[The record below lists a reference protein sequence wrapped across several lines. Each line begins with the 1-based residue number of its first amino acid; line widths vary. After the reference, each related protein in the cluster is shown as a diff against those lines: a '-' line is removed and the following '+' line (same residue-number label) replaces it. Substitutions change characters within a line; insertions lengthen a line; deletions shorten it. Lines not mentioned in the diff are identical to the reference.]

1 MRAADRLNLQHS
13 IYRAAG
19 LLRAALLVLA
29 FVVNIVRVRQAIH
42 PVLLIVATLAMV
54 GWTGAVWVWNQMPA
68 RRTLPWMA
76 GDVVFTL
83 LIVGSS
89 RFILGQQ
96 LLAQTY
102 LGLAVYW
109 MVCAPVVV
117 GIWKGPVAGAL
128 TGLLVGAANFAM
140 LPSTNPRAW
149 LDLVCMIWVP
159 ALGGLIADE
168 LNKLMKERDQ
178 NNALAAGLA
187 ERDRLNRMVHDGVLQ
202 VLAMVER
209 DGSELGGRGAEL
221 AALARDQEVRLRD
234 MLQGRSSPSQSGMVD
249 LAALLARRAGSKV
262 SISSMA
268 GALPVPA
275 RVAEELDAAV
285 GEALANVDLHAG
297 PQAKAWILIE
307 DDDDSIVVSVRDNG
321 VGMTSEDVERAA
333 AAGHRG
339 VVDSIKGRL
348 EALGGQATWQS
359 EPGAGVEWEMRVRKE
374 AGDAARE

>member
-29 FVVNIVRVRQAIH
+29 FVVNIVRIRQAIH

-83 LIVGSS
+83 VVVGSS
-89 RFILGQQ
+89 RYVLGPE
-96 LLAQTY
+96 LLSQTY

-128 TGLLVGAANFAM
+128 AGLLVGAANFAM
-140 LPSTNPRAW
+140 MPSTNPRAW
-149 LDLVCMIWVP
+149 LDLVCMIFVP

-359 EPGAGVEWEMRVRKE
+359 EPGSGVEWEMRVRKE